1 MDISLSKFQEMVKD
15 REAWHAAVQG
25 VTKSW
30 TLLSNWNTVTKKARI
45 GDNGRCQENAK
56 FIKVLLTIRNYL
68 YNYYLSKWGCVLFV
82 SQSCPTLCNTTD
94 CSPPGSTAH
103 GILQARILDWLAIPF
118 SRGSSWPRDQTLV
131 SSIAGS
137 FFYHL
142 SYKVLSEAVSW
153 C

>member
-1 MDISLSKFQEMVKD
+1 MDISLSKLQEMVKD

-30 TLLSNWNTVTKKARI
+30 TLLSSWNTITKKARI
-45 GDNGRCQENAK
+45 GNNGRCRRNAK

-68 YNYYLSKWGCVLFV
+68 YNYYLSKWGCVVLV
-82 SQSCPTLCNTTD
+82 SQSCLTLCNPTD
-94 CSPPGSTAH
+94 CSPPGSSAH
-103 GILQARILDWLAIPF
+103 GVLQARILDWLDIPF

-131 SSIAGS
+131 SCIAGS